1 MYQITS
7 CIYGTKLTVIN
18 QMVMRMMV
26 NGLRIALK
34 TALTSLYY
42 DTRAS
47 NFLYHSRIHTLV
59 FSFIR
64 MKVRYLLG
72 VHILQPFLNFQNI
85 CLKRLDNDPSPS
97 LLSHV

>member
-1 MYQITS
+1 
-7 CIYGTKLTVIN
+7 
-18 QMVMRMMV
+18 MV
-26 NGLRIALK
+26 NGLCIALE

-47 NFLYHSRIHTLV
+47 NFFYHSRIHTLV

-64 MKVRYLLG
+64 MEVRYLLG
-72 VHILQPFLNFQNI
+72 VHILLPFLNFQNI
-85 CLKRLDNDPSPS
+85 CLKKKKLDNDPSPS